1 MVETDTLATQIHKDT
16 ELYQT
21 FEQFEEAGGYQSTS
35 EALRAAMRQGLLEEE
50 TLEKQK
56 RTRTQQLLGSSSVL
70 WLSMSTLVLLLSL
83 TATLPTLQALNAS
96 MLFLA
101 LAALTTWLSNNGA
114 DERLAELVGEATT
127 ETEVAS

>member
-56 RTRTQQLLGSSSVL
+56 RTRTQRLLGSSSVL
-70 WLSMSTLVLLLSL
+70 WLSMATLVLLLSL
-83 TATLPTLQALNAS
+83 TSVVPTLQALNAS
-96 MLFLA
+96 MLLLA
-101 LAALTTWLSNNGA
+101 LTALTTWLSHN
-114 DERLAELVGEATT
+114 DVEELVAELVGEPTT
-127 ETEVAS
+127 EPEVAS